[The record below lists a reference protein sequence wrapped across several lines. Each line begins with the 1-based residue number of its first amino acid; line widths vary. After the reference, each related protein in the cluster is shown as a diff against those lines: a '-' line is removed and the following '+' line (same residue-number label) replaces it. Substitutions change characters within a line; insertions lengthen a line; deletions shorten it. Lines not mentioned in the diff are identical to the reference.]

1 MTKYNQT
8 GTISEVRYVAVDGG
22 KKCEVRVF
30 VDGRDTNWLPK
41 ASVIGGAYK
50 IHIPP
55 RVGDQVMVHN
65 ENGKNEDGY
74 VTDNIAFDKVAHHE
88 EIDDDTL
95 VMHAEDGTI
104 LKHDFKE
111 KSIIL
116 YTPCTLDATIEDAVT
131 LQCNSTLD
139 ATIEDAVTLQ
149 CNSTLDATIEDAVTL
164 KCNSTLDA
172 TIEDA
177 VTLKCNSTLDAMI
190 EDAVTLKCNSTL
202 DATIEDAVTLK
213 CNSTLDATIEDAVTL
228 KCNSTLDAT
237 IAEDVTIKAP
247 KVILDAEVEITKNL
261 SVAGTIS
268 DVEGSLTTHTHLG
281 KVGPVPLVRA
291 K

>member
-139 ATIEDAVTLQ
+139 ATI
-149 CNSTLDATIEDAVTL
+149 
-164 KCNSTLDA
+164 
-172 TIEDA
+172 
-177 VTLKCNSTLDAMI
+177 
-190 EDAVTLKCNSTL
+190 
-202 DATIEDAVTLK
+202 
-213 CNSTLDATIEDAVTL
+213 
-228 KCNSTLDAT
+228 
-237 IAEDVTIKAP
+237 AEDVTIKAP